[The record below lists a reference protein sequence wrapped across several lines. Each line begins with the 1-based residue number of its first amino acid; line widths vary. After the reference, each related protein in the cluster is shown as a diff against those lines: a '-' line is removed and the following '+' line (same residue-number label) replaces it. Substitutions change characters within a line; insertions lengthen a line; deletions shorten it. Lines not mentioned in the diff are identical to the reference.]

1 MRVECPYQFSVVK
14 GYNHTQT
21 TNSQSSYETAGE
33 NVVFVLNA
41 SLYDYTHA
49 EDCDSDAH
57 CGSTTG
63 CICKVA
69 VE

>member
-1 MRVECPYQFSVVK
+1 MRVKLPYQFSVVK
-14 GYNHTQT
+14 RYNHTQA
-21 TNSQSSYETAGE
+21 TNSQTGHKTTSE

-49 EDCDSDAH
+49 EDRDSNAH
-57 CGSTTG
+57 CGATTSR
-63 CICKVA
+63 ICKIA